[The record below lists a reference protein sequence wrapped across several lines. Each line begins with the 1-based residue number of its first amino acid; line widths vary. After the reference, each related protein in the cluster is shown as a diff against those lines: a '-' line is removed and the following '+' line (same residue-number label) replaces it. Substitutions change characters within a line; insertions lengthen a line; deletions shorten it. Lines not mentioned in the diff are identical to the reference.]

1 MPPAAILGSAHTT
14 GHICADV
21 SIIGTPVGNKTVTA
35 GGILMARQM
44 DPTVPHPFPPMP
56 PCAPHIGVI
65 LGGLKT
71 VLVVGMPQAHIGTTV
86 DTLPK
91 GKITKGFPTV
101 IIGGTGGVVAGNAGG
116 ASLDD
121 VGAGSKYA

>member
-14 GHICADV
+14 GHICVPV
-21 SIIGTPVGNKTVTA
+21 SIIGTPVGNKTVFA

-65 LGGLKT
+65 LHGLKT
-71 VLVVGMPQAHIGTTV
+71 VLVVGMPQAHIGSST
-86 DTLPK
+86 DTPP
-91 GKITKGFPTV
+91 GGAITKGFPTV
-101 IIGGTGGVVAGNAGG
+101 LIGGAVASKFGNAGG